1 MRVIKK
7 QYWTTSWA
15 VRYEMISTST
25 SLRTAFFIGLAIE
38 LSRVGSHAA
47 EKAGFSIR
55 VGLYII
61 NNPQRRSL

>member
-1 MRVIKK
+1 MLAIKK
-7 QYWTTSWA
+7 QYWTIFGGA
-15 VRYEMISTST
+15 RYEIVSTST
-25 SLRTAFFIGLAIE
+25 SCGLLFIGLAIE

-55 VGLYII
+55 VGLYIS